1 MPTRA
6 FETHNELSDAIMGWM
21 GCTTTKTAIT
31 ETYGDISDWD
41 VSNIDDM
48 SYLFHFYPAWD
59 FEGDISKW
67 NVSNV
72 TNMKQ
77 MFAYCTKFQSD
88 LSKWDVSKVTNME
101 AMFFNCRRFNSDLT
115 KWKSKWNTSNVTKP
129 ENMFHGSAFMYSIN
143 GYRWFNEKPQLNW
156 HMVRQAVLKRAIVI
170 YWLDVSSRT
179 ACAEGGVARQRD
191 KEEFE
196 EEFLSLM

>member
-6 FETHNELSDAIMGWM
+6 FETHNELSDAIQAWM
-21 GCTTTKTAIT
+21 ECTTTKSAIAKA
-31 ETYGDISDWD
+31 YGDISDWD

-48 SYLFHFYPAWD
+48 SYLFDGHSEFQ
-59 FEGDISKW
+59 GDLSKW

-77 MFAYCTKFQSD
+77 MFAYCSKFQSD

-101 AMFFNCRRFNSDLT
+101 AMFFNCRMFNSDLS
-115 KWKSKWNTSNVTKP
+115 KWKSNWNTSNVT
-129 ENMFHGSAFMYSIN
+129 EQEDMFHGSAFMYSIN

-156 HMVRQAVLKRAIVI
+156 HMVRQAVWKRAIVI
-170 YWLDVSSRT
+170 YWLDVSSRR
-179 ACAEGGVARQRD
+179 ACAEGGIARQRD

-196 EEFLSLM
+196 KEFM